1 METNVNVEIFKIMAV
16 FFGTII
22 GLVLLGLS
30 GGFAGLIMSF
40 LLANK

>member
-1 METNVNVEIFKIMAV
+1 MENNVNLEIFKIMAV

-30 GGFAGLIMSF
+30 GGFAGLVVSF
-40 LLANK
+40 VLANK